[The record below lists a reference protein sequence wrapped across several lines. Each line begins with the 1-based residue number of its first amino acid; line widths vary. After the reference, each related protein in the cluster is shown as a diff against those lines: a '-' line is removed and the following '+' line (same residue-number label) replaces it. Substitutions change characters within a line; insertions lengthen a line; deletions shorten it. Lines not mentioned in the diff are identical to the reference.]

1 MCFTFFIVVHAI
13 GTSTSE
19 LTIITRKSF
28 VLLLSVQEF
37 IETEA
42 WVLLAF
48 SLYTLN
54 YQILMNE
61 DV

>member
-13 GTSTSE
+13 GTPTSE